1 MKKNVDIKFKNN
13 LIYTVFKSELE
24 NHLITLEFKI
34 INRYQI
40 QCISVNLAN
49 KNNTL
54 LSSSD
59 LRKINI
65 HTLIKRGYKTI
76 EAYKKIDLKEFNKL
90 TNYKYDNNIDY
101 KILLKN
107 LKSRKIKDRN
117 KLLAS
122 YSYIYQKESN
132 NYGDN
137 ISERL
142 SQLTNYSEN
151 YIKNL
156 TKEAFTKNFISNN
169 TKGISGG
176 HLTNKCIKLLN
187 SQ

>member
-1 MKKNVDIKFKNN
+1 MSKFYGA
-13 LIYTVFKSELE
+13 ILE
-24 NHLITLEFKI
+24 PYADDEDYENFLYDLGYFEKYLGKDKE
-34 INRYQI
+34 NWLNYD
-40 QCISVNLAN
+40 SVA
-49 KNNTL
+49 
-54 LSSSD
+54 
-59 LRKINI
+59 
-65 HTLIKRGYKTI
+65 LIKRGYKTI